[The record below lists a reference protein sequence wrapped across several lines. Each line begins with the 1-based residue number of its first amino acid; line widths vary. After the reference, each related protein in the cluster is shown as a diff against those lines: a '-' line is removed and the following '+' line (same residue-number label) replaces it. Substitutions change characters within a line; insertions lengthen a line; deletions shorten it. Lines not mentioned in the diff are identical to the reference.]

1 MGYNPRASINLIVVN
16 VSGPNMKVH
25 VYYPH
30 TAQLDGLYNPRIS
43 NNLIVVN
50 ESGRNMEVLRSWMSY
65 NPRASI
71 NLIVVNKSGPNMEVH
86 VYYPHTAQ
94 LDGL

>member
-1 MGYNPRASINLIVVN
+1 MGYNPRTS
-16 VSGPNMKVH
+16 
-25 VYYPH
+25 
-30 TAQLDGLYNPRIS
+30 
-43 NNLIVVN
+43 IVVN
-50 ESGRNMEVLRSWMSY
+50 ESGPNMEVLRSWMSY

-71 NLIVVNKSGPNMEVH
+71 NLIVVNESGPNMKVH